1 MVTVQKIRLFIMC
14 DLPGVRRGLVAI
26 FSSESCFEVMHEA
39 ECNPE
44 ALAAAQKI
52 QPDVILGEFKPGAE
66 NFPLLK
72 QLKEA
77 CPYSKVFMVVPGNSE
92 AAREAMAAGV
102 DGCLEK
108 SMLPCYL
115 VKAVELGC
123 RTGMICLP
131 SSLKKLV
138 DSRNIP
144 SITQPG
150 QLRKAA
156 SSDPASTP
164 TPNSGENIIY
174 TLPLTARE
182 KEIYKL
188 ILQNDSNKEI
198 SRKLFISQST
208 VKCHVSSILRK
219 LGLSSRTQLMLQDIK
234 NSGIAASRCLN
245 DLNLHS

>member
-1 MVTVQKIRLFIMC
+1 VQKIRLFIMC

-26 FSSESCFEVMHEA
+26 FSSESCFEVMQEA

-44 ALAAAQKI
+44 ALAAAQKT

-66 NFPLLK
+66 SFPLLK
-72 QLKEA
+72 QIKEA
-77 CPYSKVFMVVPGNSE
+77 CPYSKIFMIVPNENS
-92 AAREAMAAGV
+92 ALGREAIAAGV

-123 RTGMICLP
+123 RTGIICFP
-131 SSLKKLV
+131 GSLKKFV
-138 DSRNIP
+138 NSRNTP
-144 SITQPG
+144 AVTQNGPV
-150 QLRKAA
+150 RKAA
-156 SSDPASTP
+156 SLDEGSTP
-164 TPNSGENIIY
+164 VLNSGENIIY

-182 KEIYKL
+182 REIYKL
-188 ILQNDSNKEI
+188 ILQNDSNKDI
-198 SRKLFISQST
+198 GRKLFISQPT

-234 NSGIAASRCLN
+234 NSGLTASRNSN
-245 DLNLHS
+245 DFNLYS